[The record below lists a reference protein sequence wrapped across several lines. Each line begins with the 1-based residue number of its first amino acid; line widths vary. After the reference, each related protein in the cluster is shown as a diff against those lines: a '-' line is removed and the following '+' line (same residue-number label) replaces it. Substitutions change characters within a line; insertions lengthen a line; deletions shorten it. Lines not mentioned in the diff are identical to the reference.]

1 MGGIS
6 IWHWIILF
14 VFFVLP
20 VTAIGGL
27 AWFLIRRS
35 RAAQSPAPTLEARL
49 QRLDELFAKGAITQG
64 EHERQRADIL
74 RTL

>member
-14 VFFVLP
+14 LFFVLP
-20 VTAIGGL
+20 VMAIGGL

-35 RAAQSPAPTLEARL
+35 RAAPSPAPTLEARL

-74 RTL
+74 RGI

>member
-20 VTAIGGL
+20 VLAIGGL
-27 AWFLIRRS
+27 AWFLVRRS
-35 RAAQSPAPTLEARL
+35 RAAPPQAPTVEARL
-49 QRLDELFAKGAITQG
+49 QRLDELLARGTITQG
-64 EHERQRADIL
+64 ERERQRADVL
-74 RTL
+74 RSI

>member
-20 VTAIGGL
+20 VLLVGGL

-35 RAAQSPAPTLEARL
+35 RAAASPAPALEVRL

-74 RTL
+74 RGI